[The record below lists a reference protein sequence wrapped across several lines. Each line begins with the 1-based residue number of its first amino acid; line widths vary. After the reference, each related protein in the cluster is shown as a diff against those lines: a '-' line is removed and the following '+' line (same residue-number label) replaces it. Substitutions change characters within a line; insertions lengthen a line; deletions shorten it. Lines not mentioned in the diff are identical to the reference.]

1 MPRSSTLD
9 AVLREAISSV
19 VARIVPSIARD
30 VSALV
35 KREVSAAVKARAA
48 SSRARAPA
56 RPLRGVNLT
65 HWVADR
71 RARRV
76 PKFVIEMT
84 GLDTKKKIVARFGQD
99 AAFTKRKPLP
109 RAVHRGERKP
119 AVRAKPPIVRR
130 KAKAAA

>member
-35 KREVSAAVKARAA
+35 AREVNAAVKARAT
-48 SSRARAPA
+48 SSRTRAPA
-56 RPLRGVNLT
+56 RRPRGADMT

-84 GLDTKKKIVARFGQD
+84 GLDTKRKIVAKFGQD
-99 AAFTKRKPLP
+99 AAFAKRKPLP
-109 RAVHRGERKP
+109 RVVDRGERKV
-119 AVRAKPPIVRR
+119 VRAKPPIVRK